1 MKKSGSVSSLDRFYF
16 AGDIIFRQCKEGW
29 LVVSIQSANWLVI
42 STNFQKELL
51 ERFIAGDT
59 VGDVYS
65 LITSE
70 DEMTQFKTLLAAIFA
85 RQFASTEKAP
95 DLQYLEG
102 YKMLNCYLTNS
113 CNLRCEHCF
122 MNSGE
127 RLKDEL
133 TANEWK
139 RILKEFRAE
148 GGETVTFSGGE
159 PLMNS
164 SFEDLVKY
172 ASTSGLLGTVLSNGI
187 LWTQEKIKSLSPY
200 ISEVQISIDGV
211 DEQTNAKVRGKGHF
225 DKIVDTVI
233 LFANEGVRTS
243 VATTFTLKNLEN
255 NMDERYK
262 QFVTDIKSQC
272 KYPVFFKLSKKVLKG
287 RDTIYTDSENLEYY
301 HRILKIEQ
309 SLDPFAQ
316 YNNYMEGHTPNLVE
330 RNCGFGGISVGA
342 DGEVYYCNR
351 ISEVESYGNI
361 KGKPIKQFMDKGHE
375 LHLQTSVDA
384 LTPCRDCHLRYICC
398 GGCRIDEC
406 NFHGKLKGHNGEL
419 LQTKCNEESIQRLEQ
434 KMIDSFLFYYKF

>member
-255 NMDERYK
+255 NME
-262 QFVTDIKSQC
+262 
-272 KYPVFFKLSKKVLKG
+272 
-287 RDTIYTDSENLEYY
+287 
-301 HRILKIEQ
+301 
-309 SLDPFAQ
+309 
-316 YNNYMEGHTPNLVE
+316 
-330 RNCGFGGISVGA
+330 
-342 DGEVYYCNR
+342 
-351 ISEVESYGNI
+351 
-361 KGKPIKQFMDKGHE
+361 
-375 LHLQTSVDA
+375 
-384 LTPCRDCHLRYICC
+384 CR
-398 GGCRIDEC
+398 G
-406 NFHGKLKGHNGEL
+406 
-419 LQTKCNEESIQRLEQ
+419 
-434 KMIDSFLFYYKF
+434 